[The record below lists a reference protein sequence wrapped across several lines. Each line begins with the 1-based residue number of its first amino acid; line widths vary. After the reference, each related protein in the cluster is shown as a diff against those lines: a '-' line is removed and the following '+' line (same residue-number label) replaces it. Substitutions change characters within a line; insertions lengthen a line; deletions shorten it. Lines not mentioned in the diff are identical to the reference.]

1 MFPDFLATVEFS
13 LAVTGPIF
21 VILGLGAWL
30 RRIGLI
36 NDAFVEVGS
45 RLVFN
50 VTLPALLFISV
61 AKTRIGSSASL
72 ALIGFGLAA
81 TLLAWGLS
89 ELVAKFAVR
98 VERDRGVVVQGS
110 FRSNLAI
117 VGLAYCVNAYGEAG
131 LVAASL
137 YVGMVTILFNI
148 LSVVTLNN
156 SLHARQ
162 GVWPVIRSVATN
174 PLIIGIVLALPVSI
188 AGLRLPAIVLQS
200 GEYFANMTLPLAL
213 LCTGAA
219 LDFRSLRHDPRDTVL
234 AAAGKLLLVPLLF
247 VGGGVAWGF
256 RGMELGILLLMSSAP
271 TAAASY
277 VMVRAMGGNAALAAN
292 IIALT
297 TLGSLLTTSLGVV
310 VLRSLRLI

>member
-1 MFPDFLATVEFS
+1 MFSDFLATLEFS

-30 RRIGLI
+30 RRAGMID
-36 NDAFVEVGS
+36 DAFIETGS

-61 AKTRIGSSASL
+61 AKTRFDASANL
-72 ALIGFGLAA
+72 ALIGFGLVA
-81 TLLAWGLS
+81 TLVAWALA
-89 ELVAKFAVR
+89 ELLAKLAVGA
-98 VERDRGVVVQGS
+98 ERDRGVVVQGT
-110 FRSNLAI
+110 FRSNMAI
-117 VGLAYCVNAYGEAG
+117 IGLAYCVNAYGEAG
-131 LVAASL
+131 LAAASL
-137 YVGMVTILFNI
+137 YVGIVTILFNI
-148 LSVVTLNN
+148 LSVVTLSR
-156 SLHARQ
+156 SLHTRQ
-162 GVWPVIRSVATN
+162 GMAPVLRSVAAN
-174 PLIIGIVLALPVSI
+174 PLIIGILLALPVSVS
-188 AGLRLPAIVLQS
+188 GLRLPAIVLQS

-234 AAAGKLLLVPLLF
+234 AAAGKLLAVPVLF
-247 VGGGVAWGF
+247 VGGGIAWGF
-256 RGMELGILLLMSSAP
+256 RGIELGILLLMSSAP

-297 TLGSLLTTSLGVV
+297 TLGSLLTTSAGVV
-310 VLRSLRLI
+310 LLRGLRLI